1 MSTKHVQ
8 VTRRQTTDA
17 IMTTLNNDTM
27 DYTGTENLL
36 RLLLIEKNL
45 SSDLRHE
52 INEKAKMFLNG
63 LTDDV
68 GEFLCFELDD
78 EEHSEDDIRTLVQCV
93 PGALS
98 LTDDFGGFP
107 INSACLSDQTVSF
120 IPVFAEEGMK
130 LNVGGDGMRGGLLR
144 EDCEDYSGGS
154 ALKEISCNNTYIS
167 GAESEYYDTR
177 DSRTLNVIKRLRKI
191 GLIEKEDIR
200 KYNLLCE
207 SCNEWSSKRF
217 NYFADWNDHV
227 VETVRGGGLNIILD
241 TCIQRLPLHFVSRAL
256 STRKGRI
263 IHTQVRKN
271 TPM

>member
-1 MSTKHVQ
+1 MISV
-8 VTRRQTTDA
+8 VF
-17 IMTTLNNDTM
+17 
-27 DYTGTENLL
+27 LL
-36 RLLLIEKNL
+36 
-45 SSDLRHE
+45 
-52 INEKAKMFLNG
+52 F
-63 LTDDV
+63 
-68 GEFLCFELDD
+68 
-78 EEHSEDDIRTLVQCV
+78 
-93 PGALS
+93 
-98 LTDDFGGFP
+98 
-107 INSACLSDQTVSF
+107 NSACLSDQTVSF

-263 IHTQVRKN
+263 ILTQVRKN

>member
-1 MSTKHVQ
+1 MISV
-8 VTRRQTTDA
+8 VF
-17 IMTTLNNDTM
+17 
-27 DYTGTENLL
+27 LL
-36 RLLLIEKNL
+36 
-45 SSDLRHE
+45 
-52 INEKAKMFLNG
+52 F
-63 LTDDV
+63 
-68 GEFLCFELDD
+68 
-78 EEHSEDDIRTLVQCV
+78 
-93 PGALS
+93 
-98 LTDDFGGFP
+98 
-107 INSACLSDQTVSF
+107 NSACLSDQTVSF

-227 VETVRGGGLNIILD
+227 VETVRGGGVEHYSRYLHPAAAS
-241 TCIQRLPLHFVSRAL
+241 PLCVQSL
-256 STRKGRI
+256 VNEKGEN
-263 IHTQVRKN
+263 H
-271 TPM
+271 PYPG